1 VKHMVIQSSQRA
13 PAVGTV
19 VAAKYRVDRI
29 LAEGGMGVVVAAT
42 HLQLGRCVAVKF
54 LRGNPISVDVQW
66 DAFARFSLE
75 AKTVARLRSEHV
87 AHVLDAGVTDD
98 GTPYMVMEYL
108 EGVTLARSLERDG
121 ALDVAT
127 AVEYAIQACEGLAE
141 AHAHGIVH
149 RDIKPYNLF
158 LVERW
163 PGWHVIKIVDFGIS
177 KVAFAEVPNLVTGV
191 IVGTPCYMSPEQLRS
206 TATVDHRSDI
216 WSLGA
221 TLHELLVGRAAF
233 DASQTLPEI
242 VTAILEHTAP
252 SLHALRAEVPEEL
265 AAIVMRCLAKDREAR
280 FQSAGDVAMAL
291 LAFAPARARVPAE
304 RAAAM
309 KPAFATSLQASDP
322 FPEASAPAHA
332 TAVQPD
338 AQTPNAPAATDGS
351 LAPTAMGAPGN
362 NGETPSQQTLTTLEA
377 STRADKDMEAEQE
390 LVRRRPPKWLG
401 VAALGAAAGVLFL
414 VILIASPANRSAA
427 NLAAKPAQQYVA
439 VPALTRPEA
448 SSMPPV
454 SLAPLEATQPKPVEV
469 VARAPATAAPIATES
484 AAAGGNLPVARRDH
498 PPATRTHATRQVA
511 AQTPLFGSAPATAN
525 QTSVASTGAELV
537 DSIGGKMPLRPIE
550 TKDPYGQQ

>member
-1 VKHMVIQSSQRA
+1 VKHVDVKSSERA

-19 VAAKYRVDRI
+19 VAGKYRVDRI

-54 LRGNPISVDVQW
+54 LRGTPGHVDLQW
-66 DAFARFSLE
+66 DALARFSLE

-108 EGVTLARSLERDG
+108 KGDTLARSLESHG
-121 ALDVAT
+121 ALEVAT

-163 PGWHVIKIVDFGIS
+163 PGWYAIKIVDFGIS
-177 KVAFAEVPNLVTGV
+177 KVAFSEMPNLVTSV

-221 TLHELLVGRAAF
+221 TLHELLAGRAAF

-242 VTAILEHTAP
+242 VTAILEKPAP

-265 AAIVMRCLAKDREAR
+265 AAIVTRCLAKDREAR
-280 FQSAGDVAMAL
+280 FQSAGEVAMAL
-291 LAFAPARARVPAE
+291 LAFAPPRARVPAE

-309 KPAFATSLQASDP
+309 KPAFVTSPPTSDAAA
-322 FPEASAPAHA
+322 EGSASAYAA
-332 TAVQPD
+332 DFQPD
-338 AQTPNAPAATDGS
+338 VRVPDDPAARDES
-351 LAPTAMGAPGN
+351 LAPVAMGAPGN
-362 NGETPSQQTLTTLEA
+362 GQTPAPHAVTTLAEA
-377 STRADKDMEAEQE
+377 TRADKDMEAADEV
-390 LVRRRPPKWLG
+390 VRRRSPKWLG
-401 VAALGAAAGVLFL
+401 AATLGAAAVGLFF
-414 VILIASPANRSAA
+414 VILVAAPTDRSAG
-427 NLAAKPAQQYVA
+427 KPAVKPTPPSVA
-439 VPALTRPEA
+439 VPALMRPEA
-448 SSMPPV
+448 LSMPTV
-454 SLAPLEATQPKPVEV
+454 TLAPLDAPQPKPVEV
-469 VARAPATAAPIATES
+469 AARASAVAAPVGTDPAPS
-484 AAAGGNLPVARRDH
+484 GGNTPIVRRDH
-498 PPATRTHATRQVA
+498 SPATRTHATKQA
-511 AQTPLFGSAPATAN
+511 IPQASLFGGAPVTTI
-525 QTSVASTGAELV
+525 QTSVASTGGEVV
-537 DSIGGKMPLRPIE
+537 DSVGGKMPLRPIE
-550 TKDPYGQQ
+550 TKDPYGPR